1 MKDGSK
7 QRKRSS
13 LERSLVAMVIMRVR
27 SSLIAMHS
35 GYRCD
40 TNASEALRLLAAV
53 FLSVRPFL
61 KRPSEPATEAPQ
73 LRH

>member
-1 MKDGSK
+1 
-7 QRKRSS
+7 
-13 LERSLVAMVIMRVR
+13 MVIMRVR